1 MSAAASW
8 SYTAKATRWQLLSRS
23 DWANVKT
30 FGPPEVFACDYSAAA
45 ERLTD
50 DRGVE
55 FTSRQI
61 LHTEKAGIAQGDM
74 VLIGESAATD
84 PIAAG
89 AAEVRS
95 VTRYSDTFDRLA
107 DDWRIAT

>member
-1 MSAAASW
+1 M
-8 SYTAKATRWQLLSRS
+8 
-23 DWANVKT
+23 KT
-30 FGPPEVFACDYSAAA
+30 FGPPEGFACDYSAAA

-50 DRGVE
+50 DRGIE

-74 VLIGESAATD
+74 VLIGESTNAD

-89 AAEVRS
+89 AYEVRS

-107 DDWRIAT
+107 DDYRVAT